1 MKSSVTVHAGAL
13 HVLACSMSLL
23 AVAPALAAAQ
33 ESPLSQ
39 AISRLSADTRQQ
51 RSIELRDLGI
61 DRPIVL
67 DARDARRELY
77 LPVPADVPLT
87 DATLH
92 FDASYLNGDAGRN
105 TLLLSL
111 DGYPVRALGLNE
123 GGPDG
128 EGRDASAVIGVD
140 KSPRDSGSVR
150 LGVAWSSIISRVQ
163 CEDER
168 AIGNVLRID
177 PDTRLSYSFDAD
189 QLQDV
194 GAAWNALPGKP
205 GILVAPGTLSS
216 ASYDAAWR
224 LGVALER
231 IGKQARIVQFPQVKD
246 SIDVGALSIPAEL
259 KAIPAFASLDGKG
272 LRTLDDPAQIGALLM
287 LGQGPALNADLAVS
301 DPQLTQAVND
311 ALDALQRQIQSQDPS
326 AASAFNQWRER
337 HTGKALNASGSE
349 NVRLAMLGA
358 HPLLMIN
365 QDAAGKA
372 IGLFTAAW
380 NKLAR
385 TRQLTVGEEANM
397 PLSDD
402 GRVALTRLG
411 GKPGSVDVLAK
422 ADWSASFPLGS
433 VAYDGRI
440 PTYAAVDV
448 AAAPGASGT
457 PPIASLFLNDYL
469 IGAAQLN
476 ANGQKE
482 RIEARIPRYA
492 LGAQN
497 ILRVSFQRQPV
508 SDLCRET
515 PQAFPV
521 AVLPSSHIT
530 LEKSALDGDFSGMA
544 ARFATGAQVLI
555 PQGYLERPASS
566 LPQLIRVASASG
578 VSPLRA
584 DLKVNTD
591 ASSAITPD
599 KAFLAFEV
607 PIKDSDESLQVDAQ
621 GHLLIHHK
629 EQTLLDLKSLNHLAA
644 LQVVESGS
652 QHGMIYRTLGG
663 QAPNFERPV
672 LLERGNVTV
681 LGDHGPLT
689 TFDAKD
695 PTGSQMIDDDEPK
708 GLDAWRK
715 PSALWLIPAAVIGL
729 IVLLLAGARARR
741 NRQ

>member
-1 MKSSVTVHAGAL
+1 MKSSVTVHSGAL
-13 HVLACSMSLL
+13 SALACGMSLL
-23 AVAPALAAAQ
+23 AVTPAFAA

-39 AISRLSADTRQQ
+39 AISRLAADTRQQ
-51 RSIELRDLGI
+51 RVIDLKDLGI
-61 DRPIVL
+61 DRPIIL
-67 DARDARRELY
+67 NATDARRELY

-92 FDASYLNGDAGRN
+92 FDASYLNGESGRN

-111 DGYPVRALGLNE
+111 DGYPVRAMGLNE
-123 GGPDG
+123 G
-128 EGRDASAVIGVD
+128 EGDASATLGVD

-150 LGVAWSSIISRVQ
+150 LGVAWSSIISRMQ

-177 PDTRLSYSFDAD
+177 PHSRLSYSFDAS

-205 GILVAPGTLSS
+205 GILVAPGALSS

-231 IGKQARIVQFPQVKD
+231 IGKQARIVSFPSVKD
-246 SIDVGALSIPAEL
+246 SIELGDLNIPAEL
-259 KAIPAFASLDGKG
+259 KQIPAFASLDGKG
-272 LRTLDDPAQIGALLM
+272 LHTLDDPAQIGALLV
-287 LGQGPALNADLAVS
+287 LGQTPALNADLAIN
-301 DPQLTQAVND
+301 DPQLLKAVTES
-311 ALDALQRQIQSQDPS
+311 LDALQAQIQRLD
-326 AASAFNQWRER
+326 ASAGSAFTQWRDR
-337 HTGKALNASGSE
+337 HVNGALASGTD

-358 HPLLMIN
+358 HPLLLIN

-372 IGLFTAAW
+372 IGLFSAAW

-397 PLSDD
+397 PLSED
-402 GRVALTRLG
+402 GRVALSRLG

-422 ADWSASFPLGS
+422 TDWSASFPLGA
-433 VAYDGRI
+433 VAYDGRV
-440 PTYAAVDV
+440 PVSAAVDV
-448 AAAPGASGT
+448 SAAPGASGT

-469 IGAAQLN
+469 IGAKQLD
-476 ANGQKE
+476 ADGQKE

-492 LGAQN
+492 LGSQN

-530 LEKSALDGDFSGMA
+530 LDKAPLDSDFSGMA
-544 ARFATGAQVLI
+544 ARFAAGAQVVV
-555 PQGYLERPASS
+555 PQSYLDRPAAS
-566 LPQLIRVASASG
+566 LPQVIRIASASG

-584 DLKVNTD
+584 DFKVSSD
-591 ASSAITPD
+591 AKAALSPD
-599 KAFLAFEV
+599 KSFLAFEV
-607 PIKDSDESLQVDAQ
+607 PVKDSTESVQVNGE
-621 GHLLIHHK
+621 GHLLINQK
-629 EQTLLDLKSLNHLAA
+629 EQTLLDLKTLNHLAA
-644 LQVVESGS
+644 LQVVDSGS

-663 QAPNFERPV
+663 QAPNFARPV

-681 LGDHGPLT
+681 LGDNGPLT

-695 PTGSQMIDDDEPK
+695 PTGSQMIDDEEPK
-708 GLDAWRK
+708 GFDAWRK
-715 PSALWLIPAAVIGL
+715 PSALWLIPAAVIAFL
-729 IVLLLAGARARR
+729 LLLLAGHRARR

>member
-1 MKSSVTVHAGAL
+1 MIPSVTVPKGAL
-13 HVLACSMSLL
+13 NAFVCAMSLL
-23 AVAPALAAAQ
+23 AISPSFALAAD
-33 ESPLSQ
+33 SPLTQ
-39 AISRLSADTRQQ
+39 AISRLNSDTRQQ
-51 RSIELRDLGI
+51 RVIELRDLGI
-61 DRPIVL
+61 DRPIIL
-67 DARDARRELY
+67 SASDARRELY

-111 DGYPVRALGLNE
+111 DGYPVRAVGLNE
-123 GGPDG
+123 GQG
-128 EGRDASAVIGVD
+128 DASAQLGVD
-140 KSPRDSGSVR
+140 KAARETGSVR

-177 PDTRLSYSFDAD
+177 PHTRLSYSYDAS
-189 QLQDV
+189 QLRDV

-205 GILVAPGTLSS
+205 GILVAPGALSS

-224 LGVALER
+224 MGVALER
-231 IGKQARIVQFPQVKD
+231 IGKQARIVQFPSIKD
-246 SIDVGALSIPAEL
+246 SIDLNGLTIPAEL
-259 KAIPAFASLDGKG
+259 KQIPAFASLEGGG
-272 LRTLDDPAQIGALLM
+272 LHTLVDSAQIGALLM
-287 LGQGPALNADLAVS
+287 LGQTPAFNADLAIS
-301 DPQLTQAVND
+301 DPQLIKAINE
-311 ALDALQRQIQSQDPS
+311 ALDALQLQVRNADP
-326 AASAFNQWRER
+326 AAATALVQWREA
-337 HTGKALNASGSE
+337 HANTALNATGDN

-365 QDAAGKA
+365 QDAAPQA

-397 PLSDD
+397 PLGDD
-402 GRVALTRLG
+402 GRVVLSRLG
-411 GKPGSVDVLAK
+411 GKPGSIDVLAK

-433 VAYDGRI
+433 VAYDGRV
-440 PTYAAVDV
+440 PTHAAVDV
-448 AAAPGASGT
+448 SAAPGASGT
-457 PPIASLFLNDYL
+457 PPVASLFLNDYL
-469 IGAAQLN
+469 IGAAQLT
-476 ANGQKE
+476 ANGQKQ

-492 LGAQN
+492 LASQN
-497 ILRVSFQRQPV
+497 TLRISFQRQPS

-521 AVLPSSHIT
+521 SILPTSHIT
-530 LEKSALDGDFSGMA
+530 LEKAALSDDFSGMA
-544 ARFATGAQVLI
+544 ARFASGTQLWV
-555 PQGYLERPASS
+555 PMSYLERPAAS

-584 DLKVNTD
+584 TLKVSD
-591 ASSAITPD
+591 DIKSELSPD
-599 KAFLAFEV
+599 QAFLAFEV
-607 PIKDSDESLQVDAQ
+607 PLKGSDESVKVDGQ
-621 GHLLIHHK
+621 GHLLIHEK
-629 EQTLLDLKSLNHLAA
+629 EQKLLDLKSLNHVAA

-652 QHGMIYRTLGG
+652 QHGMVYRTLGG
-663 QAPNFERPV
+663 QAPDFTRPV
-672 LLERGNVTV
+672 LLERGNVTI
-681 LGDHGPLT
+681 LAGNGPLT

-708 GLDAWRK
+708 GLDAWRT
-715 PSALWLIPAAVIGL
+715 PSALWLIPAGVIAFL
-729 IVLLLAGARARR
+729 VLLLAGRRARR

>member
-1 MKSSVTVHAGAL
+1 
-13 HVLACSMSLL
+13 MSLL
-23 AVAPALAAAQ
+23 AVAPAFAA

-39 AISRLSADTRQQ
+39 AISRMAADTRQQ
-51 RSIELRDLGI
+51 RVIDLKDLGI
-61 DRPIVL
+61 DRPIIL
-67 DARDARRELY
+67 NASDARRELY

-87 DATLH
+87 DATLQ
-92 FDASYLNGDAGRN
+92 FDASYLNGESGRN

-111 DGYPVRALGLNE
+111 DGYPVRGLGLNE
-123 GGPDG
+123 G
-128 EGRDASAVIGVD
+128 EGDASATLGVD
-140 KSPRDSGSVR
+140 KAARESGSVR

-177 PDTRLSYSFDAD
+177 PHSRLSYSFDAS

-205 GILVAPGTLSS
+205 GILVAPGALSS

-231 IGKQARIVQFPQVKD
+231 IGKQARIVSFPSVKD
-246 SIDVGALSIPAEL
+246 SIDLGSLSIPAEL
-259 KAIPAFASLDGKG
+259 KQIPAFASLDGKG
-272 LRTLDDPAQIGALLM
+272 LHTLDDPAQIGALLM
-287 LGQGPALNADLAVS
+287 LGQTPAFSADLAVN
-301 DPQLTQAVND
+301 DPQLLKAVSES
-311 ALDALQRQIQSQDPS
+311 LDALQAQIQRLD
-326 AASAFNQWRER
+326 ASAGSAFTQWRDR
-337 HTGKALNASGSE
+337 HVNGALASGTD

-358 HPLLMIN
+358 HPLLLIN
-365 QDAAGKA
+365 QDAATHA
-372 IGLFTAAW
+372 IGLFSAAW

-397 PLSDD
+397 PLSED

-422 ADWSASFPLGS
+422 TDWSASFPLGS
-433 VAYDGRI
+433 VAYDGRV
-440 PTYAAVDV
+440 PVSAAVDV
-448 AAAPGASGT
+448 SAAPGASGT

-469 IGAAQLN
+469 IGAKQLD
-476 ANGQKE
+476 ADGQKE

-492 LGAQN
+492 LASQN
-497 ILRVSFQRQPV
+497 VLRVSFQRQPV

-530 LEKSALDGDFSGMA
+530 LDNAPLDSDFSGMA
-544 ARFATGAQVLI
+544 ARFAAGAQVVV
-555 PQGYLERPASS
+555 PQSYLDRPASS
-566 LPQLIRVASASG
+566 LPQVIRIASASG

-584 DLKVNTD
+584 HFNVSSDAKAALSPD
-591 ASSAITPD
+591 AS
-599 KAFLAFEV
+599 FLAFEV
-607 PIKDSDESLQVDAQ
+607 PVKDSTESVQVSDD
-621 GHLLIHHK
+621 GHLLINQK
-629 EQTLLDLKSLNHLAA
+629 QQTLLDLKSLNHLAA
-644 LQVVESGS
+644 LQVVDSGS

-663 QAPNFERPV
+663 QAPNFTRPV

-681 LGDHGPLT
+681 LGDQGPLT

-708 GLDAWRK
+708 GFDAWRK
-715 PSALWLIPAAVIGL
+715 PSALWLIPAAVIAFL
-729 IVLLLAGARARR
+729 VLLLAGRRARR

>member
-1 MKSSVTVHAGAL
+1 MKSSVTVPAGAL
-13 HVLACSMSLL
+13 HVLACGMSLL
-23 AVAPALAAAQ
+23 AAAPAFAA

-39 AISRLSADTRQQ
+39 AISRLNADTRQQ
-51 RSIELRDLGI
+51 RVIELKDLGI
-61 DRPIVL
+61 DRPVIL
-67 DARDARRELY
+67 NATDARRELY

-92 FDASYLNGDAGRN
+92 FDASYLNGESGRN

-111 DGYPVRALGLNE
+111 DGYPVRAMGLNE
-123 GGPDG
+123 S
-128 EGRDASAVIGVD
+128 EGDASATLGVD
-140 KSPRDSGSVR
+140 KSPRNSGSVR

-168 AIGNVLRID
+168 AIGNVLRIA
-177 PDTRLSYSFDAD
+177 PDTRLSYSFDAS

-205 GILVAPGTLSS
+205 GILLAPGKLST

-246 SIDVGALSIPAEL
+246 SIDLTGLSIPAEL
-259 KAIPAFASLDGKG
+259 KQIPAFASLDGKG
-272 LRTLDDPAQIGALLM
+272 LHTLDNAAQIGALLM
-287 LGQGPALNADLAVS
+287 LGQTAAFNADLAVS
-301 DPQLTQAVND
+301 DPQLLKAVNES
-311 ALDALQRQIQSQDPS
+311 LDALQAQVQGLDAS
-326 AASAFNQWRER
+326 AGSAFNQWRER
-337 HTGKALNASGSE
+337 HANGALTATGSD

-411 GKPGSVDVLAK
+411 GKSGSVDVLAK
-422 ADWSASFPLGS
+422 TDWSASFPLGS

-440 PTYAAVDV
+440 PTHAAVDV
-448 AAAPGASGT
+448 SAAPGASGT

-469 IGAAQLN
+469 IGARQLD
-476 ANGQKE
+476 ADGQKE

-492 LGAQN
+492 LAAQN
-497 ILRVSFQRQPV
+497 TLRVSFQRQPV

-521 AVLPSSHIT
+521 SVWPSSHVT

-544 ARFATGAQVLI
+544 ARFAAGAQVLI

-566 LPQLIRVASASG
+566 LPQLIHVASASG

-584 DLKVNTD
+584 DLKVSDDANT
-591 ASSAITPD
+591 ALSPD
-599 KAFLAFEV
+599 KSFLAFEV
-607 PIKDSDESLQVDAQ
+607 PIKGSDESLQVDAQ
-621 GHLLIHHK
+621 GHLLIYHK

-652 QHGMIYRTLGG
+652 QHGMVYRTLGG
-663 QAPNFERPV
+663 QAPNFARPV

-681 LGDHGPLT
+681 LGDNGPLT

-715 PSALWLIPAAVIGL
+715 PSALWLIPAAVIGFL
-729 IVLLLAGARARR
+729 VLLLAGRRARR
-741 NRQ
+741 NRP

>member
-1 MKSSVTVHAGAL
+1 MKSSVTVPTGAL
-13 HVLACSMSLL
+13 HVLACGMSLL
-23 AVAPALAAAQ
+23 AVAPAFAA

-39 AISRLSADTRQQ
+39 AISRLNADTRQQ
-51 RSIELRDLGI
+51 RVIELKDLGI
-61 DRPIVL
+61 DRPIIL
-67 DARDARRELY
+67 NATDARRELY

-92 FDASYLNGDAGRN
+92 FDASYLNGESGRN

-123 GGPDG
+123 G
-128 EGRDASAVIGVD
+128 EGDASATLGVD
-140 KSPRDSGSVR
+140 KAPRDSGSVR
-150 LGVAWSSIISRVQ
+150 LGIAWSSIISRIQ

-168 AIGNVLRID
+168 AIGNVLRIA
-177 PDTRLSYSFDAD
+177 PDTRLSYSFDAS
-189 QLQDV
+189 QLRDV

-205 GILVAPGTLSS
+205 GILLAPGKLST

-246 SIDVGALSIPAEL
+246 SIDLTGVSIPAEL
-259 KAIPAFASLDGKG
+259 KQIPAFASLDGKG
-272 LRTLDDPAQIGALLM
+272 LHTIDDAAQIGALLM
-287 LGQGPALNADLAVS
+287 LGQTPAFNADLAVS
-301 DPQLTQAVND
+301 DPQLLKAVNES
-311 ALDALQRQIQSQDPS
+311 LDALQAQVQGLD
-326 AASAFNQWRER
+326 AAAGNAFSQWRER
-337 HTGKALNASGSE
+337 HVNGALAATGSD

-402 GRVALTRLG
+402 GRVALSRLG

-422 ADWSASFPLGS
+422 TDWSASFPLGS

-440 PTYAAVDV
+440 PTHAAVDV
-448 AAAPGASGT
+448 SAAPGASGT

-469 IGAAQLN
+469 IGAMQLD

-492 LGAQN
+492 LAAQN
-497 ILRVSFQRQPV
+497 TLRVSFQRQPV

-521 AVLPSSHIT
+521 AVLPSSHVT

-555 PQGYLERPASS
+555 PQGYLERPAGS

-584 DLKVNTD
+584 DLKVSDDANT
-591 ASSAITPD
+591 ALSPD
-599 KAFLAFEV
+599 TSFLAFEV
-607 PIKDSDESLQVDAQ
+607 PIKGSDESLQVDAQ

-652 QHGMIYRTLGG
+652 QHGMVYRTLGG
-663 QAPNFERPV
+663 QAPNFARPV

-681 LGDHGPLT
+681 LGDNGPLT

-715 PSALWLIPAAVIGL
+715 PSALWLIPAAVIGFL
-729 IVLLLAGARARR
+729 VLLLAGRRARR